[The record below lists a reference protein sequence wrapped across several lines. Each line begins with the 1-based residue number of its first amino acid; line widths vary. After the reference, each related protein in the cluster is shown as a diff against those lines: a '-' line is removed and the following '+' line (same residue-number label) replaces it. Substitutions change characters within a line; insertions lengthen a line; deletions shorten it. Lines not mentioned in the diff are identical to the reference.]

1 MVGILGLLTLVAPL
15 FVWEAIRS
23 GNSGQIGF
31 MAIWLAVLGRG
42 LYEVLY
48 RVALSIE
55 MTDDGACRFRAPL
68 RVASCRAS
76 EITEIKASVF
86 RGNYVTVRWGGGFVR
101 ILTPLNGMHD
111 FVSRVKVASPSVAL
125 RGV

>member
-1 MVGILGLLTLVAPL
+1 MVAILGLLTLVAPL

-31 MAIWLAVLGRG
+31 ITIWVAILGRG

-48 RVALSIE
+48 RVALSVE
-55 MTDDGACRFRAPL
+55 MTDDAACRFRAPL
-68 RVASCRAS
+68 RVTSCRAS
-76 EITEIKASVF
+76 EITEIKANVF
-86 RGNYVTVRWGGGFVR
+86 GRNYVTVRWGGGSMR
-101 ILTPLNGMHD
+101 IMTPVDGMHD
-111 FVSRVKVASPSVAL
+111 FVSRVKDASPSVAL